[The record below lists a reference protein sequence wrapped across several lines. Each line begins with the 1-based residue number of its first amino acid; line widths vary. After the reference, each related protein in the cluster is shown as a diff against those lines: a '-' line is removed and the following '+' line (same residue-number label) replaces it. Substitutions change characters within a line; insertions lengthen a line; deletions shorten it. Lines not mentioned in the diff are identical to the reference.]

1 MDGVDMDLEI
11 NEMSSKI
18 HIVILWSNKQSN
30 YESSTGSNL
39 RAFFRQRFVDERLAS
54 FEILQTCIRLVH
66 TCKEI

>member
-39 RAFFRQRFVDERLAS
+39 RAFFR
-54 FEILQTCIRLVH
+54 
-66 TCKEI
+66 